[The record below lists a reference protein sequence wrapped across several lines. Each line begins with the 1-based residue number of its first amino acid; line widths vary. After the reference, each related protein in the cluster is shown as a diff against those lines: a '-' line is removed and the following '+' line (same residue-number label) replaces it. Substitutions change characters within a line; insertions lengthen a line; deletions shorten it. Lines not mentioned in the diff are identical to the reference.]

1 MSGYLWRVLRLIT
14 YNGESHLDRLFLLK
28 IHRKLKE
35 SHQVEKLVQIHD
47 LFWEVVH
54 SVKYIV
60 NPVIIGSG
68 STMEKMHI
76 VISRIDI

>member
-1 MSGYLWRVLRLIT
+1 MRVLKLIT
-14 YNGESHLDRLFLLK
+14 YNGESDLDSLFLLK

-35 SHQVEKLVQIHD
+35 SHQGEKLLQIHH

-54 SVKYIV
+54 SVNHII
-60 NPVIIGSG
+60 NPVIIS
-68 STMEKMHI
+68 SWSKTEKMHV